1 MTISPHCRVFAA
13 SFMKKVMYQLDHK
26 LETER
31 GARGIVGVPVL
42 NA

>member
-1 MTISPHCRVFAA
+1 MTISSHCRVVAA
-13 SFMKKVMYQLDHK
+13 SFMMKVVYQLDHK

-31 GARGIVGVPVL
+31 GARGISSVPGL